1 MCLQHCILANAILI
15 FTGGSSVLCV
25 KIPQIPPA
33 FVHLRPSPLALLDY
47 VALSVELSGFKNYC
61 KKSSSPSISCLNR
74 QKILLTRSY
83 SLMFDNL
90 AGGRFQ
96 YDEELQR
103 LFEDCYSLRLVI
115 L

>member
-47 VALSVELSGFKNYC
+47 VALSVELSVKCALKQDSG
-61 KKSSSPSISCLNR
+61 SVTSAAASNR
-74 QKILLTRSY
+74 GGVGAMGRSTRAPGACAAVRP
-83 SLMFDNL
+83 LPALKENVK
-90 AGGRFQ
+90 
-96 YDEELQR
+96 R
-103 LFEDCYSLRLVI
+103 LCFCI
-115 L
+115 G